1 MREEITDKFEKVE
14 NFKDELYKKKD
25 KLIKDEKELE
35 GLRTK
40 LTPEVQ

>member
-14 NFKDELYKKKD
+14 NFKDE
-25 KLIKDEKELE
+25 KELE